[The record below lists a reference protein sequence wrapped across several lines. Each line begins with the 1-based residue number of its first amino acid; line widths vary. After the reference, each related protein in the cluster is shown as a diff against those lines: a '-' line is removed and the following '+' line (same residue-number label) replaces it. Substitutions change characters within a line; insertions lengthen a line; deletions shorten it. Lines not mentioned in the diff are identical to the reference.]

1 MAKVHPQAPV
11 SSTSCYFSSKQE
23 VFTIWMKSL
32 ILSSNGCTVFDSN
45 GQIVYRV
52 DNYDH
57 KCSDEVYLMDFR
69 GQVLFTILKKVK
81 KNTQFVIYLLL
92 FYCFIFDN
100 INMICYQKY
109 KLFGEWEGYRST
121 VTKAKNRICPD
132 FQVRRSLGFLRRES
146 PCEVVAGLDK
156 TQKFHCKIEKWNGK
170 AACKIVDK
178 LGGLIAEVYLFLSLV
193 FSII

>member
-1 MAKVHPQAPV
+1 
-11 SSTSCYFSSKQE
+11 
-23 VFTIWMKSL
+23 MKSL

-100 INMICYQKY
+100 INMICY
-109 KLFGEWEGYRST
+109 
-121 VTKAKNRICPD
+121 
-132 FQVRRSLGFLRRES
+132 
-146 PCEVVAGLDK
+146 
-156 TQKFHCKIEKWNGK
+156 
-170 AACKIVDK
+170 
-178 LGGLIAEVYLFLSLV
+178 
-193 FSII
+193 